1 MLKIYI
7 YIRIYSFYLWSISE
21 PNRNGAPT
29 IIKNENPVDVDSI
42 IIETL
47 NNYNI
52 PLKVSDNL
60 QASFRS
66 KLWRMG
72 NSYHSL
78 TGSCGRVKQL
88 QKWKEGINSTW
99 HLTINSTE
107 VNSQL
112 LQKRKS
118 DELKLKDEISKRQ
131 KLEKENKELKGTVKI
146 QANWIA
152 IRDLNSI

>member
-1 MLKIYI
+1 MLNIYI
-7 YIRIYSFYLWSISE
+7 YTRIYSFYLWSISE
-21 PNRNGAPT
+21 PNRNRAPT

-42 IIETL
+42 IIETF

-52 PLKVSDNL
+52 PFKVSDNL
-60 QASFRS
+60 RDSFQS
-66 KLWRMG
+66 KLWHMG

-78 TGSCGRVKQL
+78 IGSCGRVKQL

-99 HLTINSTE
+99 YLTINTTE

-118 DELKLKDEISKRQ
+118 DKLKLKDEISKRQ
-131 KLEKENKELKGTVKI
+131 KLEKENKELKSTVKF
-146 QANWIA
+146 
-152 IRDLNSI
+152 RL